1 MKRQK
6 TRKLLITLSFF
17 LFPITLFYFSP
28 YLIIQGGIAGII
40 SGSFLIFA
48 SLFLFSL
55 FFGRAFCGWVCP
67 AAGLQE
73 SLFPA
78 VDKPVKGRKVN
89 RIKYFIWVPWLLGI
103 IAAFYSA
110 GGIKKVDFFY
120 MTDHGIS
127 ASSLPG
133 LITYFAIVFLITILA
148 LLLGRRGMCHSI
160 CWMSPFMILGNKLR
174 DVLKLPGL
182 RLKPVPSSCINCK
195 QCSRKCPMSLEVNE
209 MVIAGDM
216 RNNECILCGECADVC
231 PKAAIKLSF
240 QNAKDAISSKK

>member
-6 TRKLLITLSFF
+6 IRKLLITLSFF

-28 YLIIQGGIAGII
+28 YLIIQGGTAGII
-40 SGSFLIFA
+40 SGSFLTFA

-78 VDKPVKGRKVN
+78 VDKPVKGNIIN

-103 IAAFYSA
+103 IAAFYTA
-110 GGIKKVDFFY
+110 GGIHSVDFFY

-133 LITYFAIVFLITILA
+133 IITYFGIVFLITILA
-148 LLLGRRGMCHSI
+148 LLIGKRGMCHSV
-160 CWMSPFMILGNKLR
+160 CWMAPFMILGNKLR
-174 DVLKLPGL
+174 NALHIPGL
-182 RLKPVPSSCINCK
+182 RLQPEPSSCINCK
-195 QCSRKCPMSLEVNE
+195 QCNKKCPMSLDVNT
-209 MVIAGDM
+209 MVTKGDM
-216 RNNECILCGECADVC
+216 RNNECIQCGECADIC

-240 QNAKDAISSKK
+240 RNVQNPPAAHS